1 LFADGGDHAA
11 GIVPYGARLPARSG
25 PRRDEARQAQYA
37 IIAAVKGWH
46 AACLALPLWLAH
58 PARAA
63 EDLNGAARELARKTA
78 VLAKAEPVT
87 TAWRNLSSLG
97 SPVLAQARGA
107 FEAALR
113 EAGGR
118 TGDQAGVEAQLTLSE
133 TQAEY
138 LLVAEIR
145 KGEERQVWIAS
156 WKRAANG
163 LAAAPPAVLEKRL
176 VWEQDEAILDVA
188 LAGDLVWVLSPS
200 RLAAYRA
207 GTPVY
212 AVRITPPKPWPRDLR
227 GRLRVNGA
235 NVQAYLPGMLCS
247 GAANGGLVVE
257 CRSSDE
263 MWTIESGT
271 RSLLLA
277 AFAANRDYFDGRVV
291 TQTGMR
297 KTVAPFYSAA
307 EVEEGGR
314 QMWLLAMVDGR
325 TAIFDASFEA
335 VGAIPSWG
343 SDIAGTDARCG
354 GRAAVLATRPGDG
367 HEGDAVEAFAIVN
380 RAASPVGVAVELP
393 GRVTA
398 LWSGANVMAVVRNAA
413 TGKYQAYVLTIAC
426 S

>member
-1 LFADGGDHAA
+1 
-11 GIVPYGARLPARSG
+11 
-25 PRRDEARQAQYA
+25 
-37 IIAAVKGWH
+37 
-46 AACLALPLWLAH
+46 LALPFWLAH

-97 SPVLAQARGA
+97 SPALAQARGA
-107 FEAALR
+107 FEAALH

-118 TGDQAGVEAQLTLSE
+118 TGDQAALEAQITLSE
-133 TQAEY
+133 SQSEY
-138 LLVAEIR
+138 LLVEEIR

-163 LAAAPPAVLEKRL
+163 SAAAPAALLEKRL
-176 VWEQDEAILDVA
+176 LWEQEEAILDVA
-188 LAGDLVWVLSPS
+188 VTGDLIWVLSPS

-207 GTPVY
+207 GAPVHT
-212 AVRITPPKPWPRDLR
+212 VRIAASKPWPRDLR

-247 GAANGGLVVE
+247 GTANGGFVLE

-263 MWTIESGT
+263 TWTIESGT

-277 AFAANRDYFDGRVV
+277 AFAANRNYFDGRVV

-307 EVEEGGR
+307 QVEEGGR
-314 QMWLLAMVDGR
+314 QLWLLAMVDGR

-335 VGAIPSWG
+335 LGTIPSWG

-354 GRAAVLATRPGDG
+354 GRNAVLATRPGDG

-380 RAASPVGVAVELP
+380 RAASPIGAAVELP
-393 GRVTA
+393 GPVTA
-398 LWSGANVMAVVRNAA
+398 LWSGAGVVAVVRNRA
-413 TGKYQAYVLTIAC
+413 TGKYQAYALTIGC